1 MNGGLN
7 LGEWQDE
14 ALSMELAKKSRA
26 RSDGEK
32 TRDAHDMGDLAKI
45 REHKSMSSNAN
56 LAAMQASSMRL
67 ARSWQEVDG
76 NLNAR
81 IYGGDH
87 GRI

>member
-1 MNGGLN
+1 
-7 LGEWQDE
+7 
-14 ALSMELAKKSRA
+14 
-26 RSDGEK
+26 
-32 TRDAHDMGDLAKI
+32 MGDLAEI
-45 REHKSMSSNAN
+45 REHQSMSSNAD